1 MMFTRLL
8 KMIAA
13 VAFMICMFA
22 GSGDSDG
29 FHVETNGCRYWP
41 LEPPPSVRS
50 SELCSYYAQQVRACQ
65 RSPGTTIINDKKI
78 NAEEEYRQK
87 AAELGCPGP
96 PTTPRGTNPE
106 RTSPGAGPGLTSD
119 LVVCVALTLVAY
131 FLTRFN

>member
-87 AAELGCPGP
+87 AAELGCPG
-96 PTTPRGTNPE
+96 
-106 RTSPGAGPGLTSD
+106 AGPGLTSD